1 VSSVQIYN
9 LCSFQAK
16 VLDSSIEFVTKR
28 EVLSPDQS
36 KFITDL
42 EVKPGGKYELI
53 ADINHHFESGNINF
67 QVDAVIKVHGQPNDY
82 KYV

>member
-1 VSSVQIYN
+1 
-9 LCSFQAK
+9 LFSFQAK

-28 EVLSPDQS
+28 EVTSPDKS
-36 KFITDL
+36 KFTTEL

-53 ADINHHFESGNINF
+53 ADTTHHFEKDNINF
-67 QVDAVIKVHGQPNDY
+67 QVDAVIKVHGQPNNY